1 MGDSGTSRRAWLILG
16 LGIAAYSVAVFQ
28 RASLGVAAVEAQ
40 RRFGTTA
47 FVLSLFSVMQLAVYA
62 GMQVPVGVML
72 DRVGS
77 RRLIVAGAVLMAT
90 GQLVLATAH
99 AIGLAIFARVLVG
112 AGDAMTFISVL
123 RLIPRWFAPRRVPVL
138 TQSTGMLGQVGQIA
152 AAYPLVALLQGA
164 GWTTSFLLA
173 SLASVLVAGS
183 TALWLRNAPKGVV
196 VHHGHVTMGAALE
209 RLGHAWREPGTR
221 LGLWTHFVSQF
232 SGVVFAL
239 LWGYPFLVLGE
250 GRTPA
255 EAGLLITLMV
265 VVAIPL
271 GPVLGHLATRW
282 PYRRSIPV
290 LGIVACTVAAWTL
303 VLAWPGRAPL
313 SVLVLL
319 VVVLASNGPGSMMGF
334 DYARTEN
341 EAERIGSATGIVNV
355 GGFVASLCTIAL
367 IGVILTAT
375 SRGGPAT
382 YTLGDFKLA
391 FSVQYLFWAI
401 GLIGLLHHRRLVRT
415 ARGLEIDPFH
425 RAVARQWR
433 SRGRARRSRT

>member
-1 MGDSGTSRRAWLILG
+1 
-16 LGIAAYSVAVFQ
+16 
-28 RASLGVAAVEAQ
+28 
-40 RRFGTTA
+40 
-47 FVLSLFSVMQLAVYA
+47 
-62 GMQVPVGVML
+62 ML
-72 DRVGS
+72 DRFGS
-77 RRLIVAGAVLMAT
+77 RRLIVTGAALMAI
-90 GQLVLATAH
+90 GQLLLATAH
-99 AIGLAIFARVLVG
+99 GIGLAILARVLVG

-123 RLIPRWFAPRRVPVL
+123 RLIPRWFPRRQVPVL
-138 TQSTGMLGQVGQIA
+138 TQSTGMLGQVGQIV

-164 GWTTSFLLA
+164 GWTTSFLCA
-173 SLASVLVAGS
+173 AVAGGVVAIS
-183 TALWLRNAPKGVV
+183 TAVWLRDAPKGTVV
-196 VHHGHVTMGAALE
+196 STGQVTLAAALE
-209 RLGHAWREPGTR
+209 RLRHAWHEHGTR

-250 GRTPA
+250 HRSPA
-255 EAGLLITLMV
+255 EAGLLITLLV
-265 VVAIPL
+265 LVAIPL
-271 GPVLGHLATRW
+271 GPVLGHIATRW

-290 LGIVACTVAAWTL
+290 LAIVGCTAAAWTL

-313 SVLVLL
+313 AVLVLL

-355 GGFVASLCTIAL
+355 GGFVAALCTIAL
-367 IGVILTAT
+367 IGIVLSLT
-375 SRGGPAT
+375 SRGGPST

-401 GLIGLLHHRRLVRT
+401 GLAGMLHHRRRLRT
-415 ARGLEIDPFH
+415 VRGLQLDPFH

-433 SRGRARRSRT
+433 QRDRMRRSSP